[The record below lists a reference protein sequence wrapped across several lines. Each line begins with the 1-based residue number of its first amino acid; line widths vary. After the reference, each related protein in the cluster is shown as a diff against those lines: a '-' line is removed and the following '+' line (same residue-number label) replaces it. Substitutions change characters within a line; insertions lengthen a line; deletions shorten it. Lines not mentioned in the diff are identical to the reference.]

1 MKFFFVTALLNGS
14 QYSKNKII
22 GEATA
27 IPTSLQSIIKNS
39 WNGKYNMSTTRINV
53 TRASVKHVRFMS
65 ESQGSLTVSRNTVS
79 VTCHSSQLER
89 SSPLSPCVSMHAG
102 IICDINI
109 TDINDGSAD
118 DTWSHWLIPV
128 SFVLYSR
135 GGCVSLYAITHKTH
149 ITLNIIFLSPD
160 TSRVVQVYS
169 KIVRNEAASS
179 R

>member
-65 ESQGSLTVSRNTVS
+65 ES
-79 VTCHSSQLER
+79 TCHSSQLER